1 MHVPEPSRVRR
12 QLGAELEAAR
22 TLAGINQRALA
33 ARLSVSQ
40 SLVSRAENGTRLL
53 PRPVVQAWLRTTS
66 ARPDVRERVLALTEA
81 AHVDRTWADQL
92 ADDRHLQ
99 DQERARETMA
109 AVVRSF
115 HPTVLPGLLQT
126 ADYVRHVIPLADISG
141 RVDHTEALARRIVRQ
156 AVLREAG
163 RRFDFLIAEHVL
175 SWEPARGVLGPQLAQ
190 LAAALDLDAVR
201 IGILPAG
208 YAGAVPWHNFVITY
222 PADGSPA
229 SVEAELIHGGQEVTD
244 PESVGL
250 YEALYDRMWEAAVTD
265 EDAVRARLA
274 QR

>member
-1 MHVPEPSRVRR
+1 MPEPPRVRR

-22 TLAGINQRALA
+22 TLAGVSQRALA
-33 ARLSVSQ
+33 ERLSLSQ

-53 PRPVVQAWLRTTS
+53 ARPVVQAWLKATS
-66 ARPDVRERVLALTEA
+66 AKPDVRQRVLALTEA
-81 AHVDRTWADQL
+81 AHVSQTWADQL

-99 DQERARETMA
+99 DRERSRDAAA

-126 ADYVRHVIPLADISG
+126 ADYARHVIPLADISS
-141 RVDHTEALARRIVRQ
+141 RVDHVAALAARIVRQ
-156 AVLREAG
+156 AVLREPG
-163 RRFDFLIAEHVL
+163 RRFDFLIAENVL
-175 SWEPARGVLGPQLAQ
+175 SWEPAPGIRGPQLAH
-190 LAAALDLDAVR
+190 LVAAADLDVVR

-208 YAGAVPWHNFVITY
+208 YAGAVPWHNFRIAH

-229 SVEAELIHGGQEVTD
+229 IVTTELIHGGQEIAD

-250 YEALYDRMWEAAVTD
+250 YEALFERMWAAAVTGD
-265 EDAVRARLA
+265 EARTKLA
-274 QR
+274 DVAGG